1 MNLTQKCDADRNIS
15 LGKPL
20 DSRADANN
28 GILIMQMK
36 TLLTSGV
43 ALSAFLAFAPAAY
56 AQADNP
62 SDTRYCQ
69 PGMTAMPDG
78 SPCPP
83 MSEGQANGGTTGTG
97 STGSPDNSSNAGNN
111 SSAGGN
117 NSGGNNSGGNNS
129 GGNN

>member
-1 MNLTQKCDADRNIS
+1 
-15 LGKPL
+15 
-20 DSRADANN
+20 
-28 GILIMQMK
+28 MQMK

-62 SDTRYCQ
+62 PDLRYCN

-83 MSEGQANGGTTGTG
+83 MSEGQATGGTPGTTG
-97 STGSPDNSSNAGNN
+97 SDNSASGGQ
-111 SSAGGN
+111 SSGGGV
-117 NSGGNNSGGNNS
+117 SGGNNSGGNNS